1 MKCPTKKLSAYL
13 DGELTG
19 ETRRAV
25 DLHLSRCEGC
35 KKRLDRIKL
44 SWDLLDTLGEARDNP
59 FLYTRVRS
67 ALMTGKK
74 QPRWRERV
82 LLPVTALI
90 ALALGLFLG
99 SLLTRHSAPVSTL
112 AENDP
117 YTRELETAA
126 GSMLG
131 DLYMELASQQL
142 ISNGNGK

>member
-1 MKCPTKKLSAYL
+1 M
-13 DGELTG
+13 DGELSG

-25 DLHLSRCEGC
+25 DFHVSRCADC
-35 KKRLDRIKL
+35 RMRLKRMRL
-44 SWDLLDTLGEARDNP
+44 SWNILDALGEAQDNP
-59 FLYTRVRS
+59 YLYTRVRS
-67 ALMTGKK
+67 ALMTRRE

-99 SLLTRHSAPVSTL
+99 SLMTRHSVPVSTL
-112 AENDP
+112 AENDS

-142 ISNGNGK
+142 VSRGNGK